1 MHDMY
6 KYYQTENVIFIVV
19 VKTGRC
25 QRGWSISCLAIG
37 ELLHFVC
44 FTSSSKTNTL
54 LFEHQVKPSDIRT
67 IKPKHGWKEA
77 EWLKWAEK
85 SIATA
90 SGGSLLRKKVSV
102 FRIDVCMLVD
112 MCVVC
117 FVDVVV
123 ARSIEMDR

>member
-1 MHDMY
+1 
-6 KYYQTENVIFIVV
+6 
-19 VKTGRC
+19 
-25 QRGWSISCLAIG
+25 
-37 ELLHFVC
+37 
-44 FTSSSKTNTL
+44 

-102 FRIDVCMLVD
+102 FLESMCACWLIYIYVCGV
-112 MCVVC
+112 

-123 ARSIEMDR
+123 ARSIEMDVR